1 MNWAAS
7 LDQIWSSPNLPLYLT
22 LATAGFVGIIVLIT
36 LLRSERSVA
45 NGVLALVTLLAI
57 GVAGAVTFRGF
68 GTASV
73 VQSTEAPRQ
82 VQTATAPLPQLS
94 CIDELA
100 GDAVLAA
107 CEKALFG
114 SAESVAAAV
123 AYAASQITL
132 LTSLGDVA
140 TANKGAGSD
149 LLALRRAVERDRYG
163 LMAYVL
169 MARDRCTPSACRA
182 FRSLTETRQIAANME
197 DRVYE
202 SLVMRYAASWNA
214 PQAAAGMLAAL
225 PPSVPTG
232 KPTNAEFPTS
242 ASTPPVN
249 IMTPE
254 PPRRAHRSRRLQL
267 RLRRHRQPRR
277 VRPRRHRRHRRRRRL
292 PPRSRRSARRRR
304 SGRPT
309 ERRSSSRRRVR
320 RPQLITTSDLFKART
335 GRYIG
340 GIMPLHLIKLAV
352 GCESVKELK
361 GWVAE
366 RMATAKKKG
375 LPLRHVHITRMTPKR
390 DGEILAGGSL
400 YWVIKGEI
408 AAREKIIAI
417 EPFRD
422 KDGIGR
428 CRLVMQPKV
437 FAVSPRPMRPFQ
449 GWRYLAEDAAPP
461 DLTKSSAASVAA
473 MPEPMRRELRDLGL
487 L

>member
-1 MNWAAS
+1 MNWAWAAS
-7 LDQIWSSPNLPLYLT
+7 LDHIWRSPNLPLYLT

-45 NGVLALVTLLAI
+45 NGVLALITLLAI

-68 GTASV
+68 GTANV
-73 VQSTEAPRQ
+73 VQSTEARP
-82 VQTATAPLPQLS
+82 VQTATASLPQLS

-100 GDAVLAA
+100 GDVVLAA

-149 LLALRRAVERDRYG
+149 LQALRRAVERDRYG

-169 MARDRCTPSACRA
+169 TARDRCTPSACRA

-202 SLVMRYAASWNA
+202 SMIMRYAASWNTPA
-214 PQAAAGMLAAL
+214 QAATGLIAAL

-254 PPRRAHRSRRLQL
+254 PPL
-267 RLRRHRQPRR
+267 
-277 VRPRRHRRHRRRRRL
+277 
-292 PPRSRRSARRRR
+292 
-304 SGRPT
+304 G
-309 ERRSSSRRRVR
+309 
-320 RPQLITTSDLFKART
+320 
-335 GRYIG
+335 
-340 GIMPLHLIKLAV
+340 
-352 GCESVKELK
+352 
-361 GWVAE
+361 
-366 RMATAKKKG
+366 
-375 LPLRHVHITRMTPKR
+375 
-390 DGEILAGGSL
+390 
-400 YWVIKGEI
+400 
-408 AAREKIIAI
+408 
-417 EPFRD
+417 
-422 KDGIGR
+422 
-428 CRLVMQPKV
+428 
-437 FAVSPRPMRPFQ
+437 
-449 GWRYLAEDAAPP
+449 AAPKP
-461 DLTKSSAASVAA
+461 SSAAAA
-473 MPEPMRRELRDLGL
+473 PASPAAPRPAAATPPASPQAQAAAKKPPPAPKRPSSAPVQLAPSAAAPTADNNE
-487 L
+487 